1 MSLAS
6 IHPYHPQMSISSIT
20 HNKTTLSPYSTDFT
34 LDERKERNKAA
45 SARYRVKKNA
55 QYHEMKHTIQEITT
69 RNKILETQIKEL
81 KEENKRLR
89 STTDKLRSQLVA
101 NKMLNKW
108 IKNHHNNGFMMDM
121 DSFQDDDLN
130 CCLLK

>member
-1 MSLAS
+1 
-6 IHPYHPQMSISSIT
+6 
-20 HNKTTLSPYSTDFT
+20 
-34 LDERKERNKAA
+34 
-45 SARYRVKKNA
+45 VKKNA

-81 KEENKRLR
+81 KEENRRLR
-89 STTDKLRSQLVA
+89 STTDKLRSESVA
-101 NKMLNKW
+101 NKLLNKW